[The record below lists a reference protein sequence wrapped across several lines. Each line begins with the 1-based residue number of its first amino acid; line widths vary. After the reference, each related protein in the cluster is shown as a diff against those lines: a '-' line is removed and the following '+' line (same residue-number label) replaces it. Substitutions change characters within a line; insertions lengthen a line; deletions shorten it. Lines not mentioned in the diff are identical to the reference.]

1 MDYVMKHPQLQNLR
15 RFSLAT
21 RDAHD
26 LYRRFGFRPLAWPE
40 RVMERRNDDVYRQQ

>member
-1 MDYVMKHPQLQNLR
+1 MDYVMEHPQLHNPR

-26 LYRRFGFRPLAWPE
+26 LYRRFGFRPLARPE
-40 RVMERRNDDVYRQQ
+40 RVMEIRNDDVYRQQ